1 MNRIWDLKACGS
13 RTALI
18 DETGV
23 RMTYAE
29 LDAESRALADA
40 VGRRCLVF
48 ALCRNEPGSV
58 LGYTAFLNHGIVPAM
73 VNSHLD
79 AALLGNLLETYRP
92 EYLLRKFIAAEKE
105 FR

>member
-1 MNRIWDLKACGS
+1 MNRIWDLKVHGN

-29 LDAESRALADA
+29 LDTESRALADA

-48 ALCRNEPGSV
+48 RG
-58 LGYTAFLNHGIVPAM
+58 
-73 VNSHLD
+73 
-79 AALLGNLLETYRP
+79 
-92 EYLLRKFIAAEKE
+92 
-105 FR
+105 